1 MPIPE
6 RFPRAWLLAN
16 ALAFQCIWWLLIL
29 AGPQQPALAA
39 LALAAWLAAHLWL
52 SDTRRADLAALAAL
66 PTLGPWLDVLIE
78 AAGWLEYHGQRPM
91 DGWATYWIIG
101 LWAAFAL
108 TLNHSLR
115 AVISRPLLAVGF
127 GAIGGALAYLA
138 GARFGAASLPAD
150 PVPALIGIGAAWAG
164 VMALL
169 SVASIRFER
178 KGVYA

>member
-78 AAGWLEYHGQRPM
+78 GPLERILVDFDRGEPE
-91 DGWATYWIIG
+91 
-101 LWAAFAL
+101 
-108 TLNHSLR
+108 
-115 AVISRPLLAVGF
+115 
-127 GAIGGALAYLA
+127 
-138 GARFGAASLPAD
+138 GAAA
-150 PVPALIGIGAAWAG
+150 I
-164 VMALL
+164 
-169 SVASIRFER
+169 
-178 KGVYA
+178 